1 MPPGPMAKAPSDE
14 ELARRAQEGCTASF
28 EELVRRFQVPLLH
41 FLRRWTST
49 EEAEDLVQDT
59 FVRAY
64 RNLHRYRPTARLAT
78 WLFTIARRLSIN
90 RQRKRQ
96 PVADSPMLEFAEG
109 GAPPPGRIVAEQES
123 RRRLWELADE
133 VLSERQRTALW
144 LYYVEDMSVGEVA
157 EVVGHSRGA
166 TKTMLFRARRK
177 LSTVLV
183 GTEFE
188 PENKTIAEYTN
199 G

>member
-1 MPPGPMAKAPSDE
+1 MPGGPTAKAPSDE

-59 FVRAY
+59 FIRAY

-90 RQRKRQ
+90 RQRKRR
-96 PVADSPMLEFAEG
+96 PVADSPTLEYAEG
-109 GAPPPGRIVAEQES
+109 DAPPPGQIVAEQES
-123 RRRLWELADE
+123 RRRLWDLADE
-133 VLSERQRTALW
+133 VLSERQRTVLW

-157 EVVGHSRGA
+157 QVVGHSRGA
-166 TKTMLFRARRK
+166 VKTMLFRARRK

-188 PENKTIAEYTN
+188 PENKTIAECTN

>member
-1 MPPGPMAKAPSDE
+1 MPTGPPAKAPSDE
-14 ELARRAQEGCTASF
+14 ELARRAQQGCTASF

-90 RQRKRQ
+90 RQRKRRPVVDSEVLELVEADVLPPSQ
-96 PVADSPMLEFAEG
+96 IVAD
-109 GAPPPGRIVAEQES
+109 RES
-123 RRRLWELADE
+123 RQRLWDLADE

-144 LYYVEDMSVGEVA
+144 LYYVEDMSVVEVA
-157 EVVGHSRGA
+157 RVVGHSRGA
-166 TKTMLFRARRK
+166 VKTMLFRARRK
-177 LSTVLV
+177 LAAVL
-183 GTEFE
+183 E
-188 PENKTIAEYTN
+188 PAEMETQDKIAEYTN

>member
-1 MPPGPMAKAPSDE
+1 MPSGPPAQAPSNE

-41 FLRRWTST
+41 FLCRWTST

-90 RQRKRQ
+90 RQRKRR
-96 PVADSPMLEFAEG
+96 PVADSDALEFVEADSL
-109 GAPPPGRIVAEQES
+109 PPGQIVADRES
-123 RRRLWELADE
+123 RQRLWDLADE
-133 VLSERQRTALW
+133 VLSEQQRTALW

-157 EVVGHSRGA
+157 RVVGHSRGA
-166 TKTMLFRARRK
+166 VKTMLFRARRK
-177 LSTVLV
+177 LLAVL
-183 GTEFE
+183 E
-188 PENKTIAEYTN
+188 PAEIETQDKIAECTN